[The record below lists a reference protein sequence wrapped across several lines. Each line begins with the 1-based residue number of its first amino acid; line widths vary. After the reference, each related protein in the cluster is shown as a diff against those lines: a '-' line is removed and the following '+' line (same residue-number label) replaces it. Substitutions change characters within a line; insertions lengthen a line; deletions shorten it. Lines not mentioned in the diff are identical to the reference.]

1 MLDWSWENVEDIHA
15 AAEAGETRRVQT
27 LIDRRKKA
35 SVRDTNHCNI
45 LHKAVLHGHSDLV
58 RHLVQSYPEL
68 LDQQD
73 RAGRTPLHYA
83 AVLRD
88 GGHTYKILDK
98 AGADASL
105 EDKYVENPDSITEK
119 ELRAELKEGIP
130 LTDDESPPRKHR
142 DAFTD
147 ARHDTKDTD
156 EIHGGGQGGGLKTA
170 DSRTQSLIDK
180 AFKDLRNQKSTSLLR
195 KHLSPSLFDKIKH
208 RVTPN
213 GASLLDII
221 KLGVSN
227 PEDNIGVTAA
237 DAESYSVFDELFDP
251 IIRDYHDIGHRRLVN
266 PQVNFGSADI
276 VGDFDDFGNYVVST
290 RIRCARNIEGYCFTP
305 LMTKAQFSTLE
316 KEIVPVLNSLDGP
329 LQGEYEP
336 VDHLSGEKAKKMLKQ
351 FSESANEVCPTN
363 VGSAMRSSVRIRL
376 PCLSKQHNMLEETA
390 EKLNLQ
396 VQRVKDDPSDD
407 NKGLYDLSYRWTLGN
422 TEEESIVDMYS
433 GILEIISLEKRFEN
447 SKVTYYGSE
456 EEGMEK
462 VDSRTLGLIEKAY
475 ASLKAENS
483 QSLLKKHLTLE
494 IFEKIKHRITN
505 NGGTLLDVIKSG
517 VTNPTSSVGVYAP
530 DAESYTLFKDLFDP
544 IIEEYHEVQGP
555 KIQHPPQNFGSA
567 YSLGNFDDFG
577 QYVVSTR
584 VRCAR
589 NLEGYP
595 FNPLLTRDQYEEIEQ
610 DIVNALDSLDDD
622 LAGYYKPLNS
632 FTDEENAKLVAS
644 HLLFKSGDP
653 FLEAA
658 NACRFWPNG
667 RGIFLNSDAS
677 LVVWVNEEDQMR
689 IISMQSGGDLAV
701 VYDRFVRAVT
711 ALGDILPFSHSSK
724 LGYLSFCPTN
734 LGTAVRASVHIKLPN
749 LMKNSSLLEE
759 TADKFNLQVRGSQG
773 EHSEVEG
780 GVFDIS
786 NRRRL
791 GLTEIDAMVEMYH
804 GVSAIISME
813 QQLEEAIKRK
823 REKSLR

>member
-1 MLDWSWENVEDIHA
+1 
-15 AAEAGETRRVQT
+15 
-27 LIDRRKKA
+27 
-35 SVRDTNHCNI
+35 
-45 LHKAVLHGHSDLV
+45 
-58 RHLVQSYPEL
+58 
-68 LDQQD
+68 
-73 RAGRTPLHYA
+73 
-83 AVLRD
+83 
-88 GGHTYKILDK
+88 
-98 AGADASL
+98 
-105 EDKYVENPDSITEK
+105 
-119 ELRAELKEGIP
+119 
-130 LTDDESPPRKHR
+130 
-142 DAFTD
+142 
-147 ARHDTKDTD
+147 
-156 EIHGGGQGGGLKTA
+156 
-170 DSRTQSLIDK
+170 
-180 AFKDLRNQKSTSLLR
+180 
-195 KHLSPSLFDKIKH
+195 
-208 RVTPN
+208 
-213 GASLLDII
+213 
-221 KLGVSN
+221 
-227 PEDNIGVTAA
+227 
-237 DAESYSVFDELFDP
+237 
-251 IIRDYHDIGHRRLVN
+251 
-266 PQVNFGSADI
+266 
-276 VGDFDDFGNYVVST
+276 
-290 RIRCARNIEGYCFTP
+290 
-305 LMTKAQFSTLE
+305 
-316 KEIVPVLNSLDGP
+316 
-329 LQGEYEP
+329 
-336 VDHLSGEKAKKMLKQ
+336 
-351 FSESANEVCPTN
+351 
-363 VGSAMRSSVRIRL
+363 
-376 PCLSKQHNMLEETA
+376 
-390 EKLNLQ
+390 
-396 VQRVKDDPSDD
+396 
-407 NKGLYDLSYRWTLGN
+407 
-422 TEEESIVDMYS
+422 
-433 GILEIISLEKRFEN
+433 
-447 SKVTYYGSE
+447 
-456 EEGMEK
+456 MEK